1 MKISETVEELAP
13 VVLDGLQNLSNEQ
26 FYSRDGYVV
35 DLLGERWKLSKDVD
49 IPIGALARIF
59 PGDSYTLRKVLAF
72 YARHKSPS
80 HVKNLMERFAHYV
93 KALNGA
99 ELFSVESLISYR
111 ARLDNSRAW
120 YLATVRVLMRQW
132 ARLGYPGIPTE
143 ALALLDNLRIKGNEK
158 GRAVQ
163 SQCPED
169 GPLTDVEMQGVVEAA
184 TRCFAANALG
194 LTDTAMLMTFAMTGR
209 RPGQVSALKL
219 KDLIQ
224 LGSKYFINFPR
235 AKQRHMGWRSSFKK
249 FAIIEDL
256 WMLLNEQA
264 NYVRG
269 LFAKSLDTKVIP
281 AEICGELP
289 LFPNMSEALSQVR
302 ELEVLRSDRLHIS
315 SFDIYRSIV
324 ATGEKINLISERSG
338 QPLHLSP
345 NRFRYTLGTNLARE
359 GKGEYVIAEA
369 LDHSDIQN
377 VSIYVKNLP
386 DIVER
391 IDKAVAMQLA
401 PYAQIFRGVV
411 IPSEKEA
418 VRGNDPSSRILNG
431 NKNVGS
437 CGSHGFCG
445 ALAPVAC
452 YTCAHFQPW
461 QDGPHEEVLDG
472 LILERERVKDLT
484 GDLKVASANDRLIY
498 AVSDVINR
506 CRAAKGKSTND

>member
-1 MKISETVEELAP
+1 MTMGETVEALAP
-13 VVLDGLQNLSNEQ
+13 IGLDGLHHLGNEQ

-35 DLLGERWKLSKDVD
+35 DLLDERWKLSKDID
-49 IPIGALARIF
+49 MPIGEHCKVF
-59 PGDSYTLRKVLAF
+59 PGDSYTLRQVLAF
-72 YARHKSPS
+72 YARHSSPS
-80 HVKNLMERFAHYV
+80 HVQNLMWRLAHYV

-99 ELFSVESLISYR
+99 ELFSVESIISYR
-111 ARLDNSRAW
+111 ASLDKSRAW
-120 YLATVRVLMRQW
+120 YLSTVRVFMRQW
-132 ARLGYPGIPTE
+132 VRLGYPGIPTE
-143 ALALLDNLRIKGNEK
+143 TLTLLDSFRITGNEK

-163 SQCPED
+163 SQCPEE
-169 GPLTDVEMQGVVEAA
+169 GPLTDIEMQGVVESTAH
-184 TRCFAANALG
+184 CFATNVLG
-194 LTDTAMLMTFAMTGR
+194 LTETAMLMTFAMTGR

-256 WMLLNEQA
+256 WMLLSEQA
-264 NYVRG
+264 NYVRV

-281 AEICGELP
+281 EHVDGELP
-289 LFPNMSEALSQVR
+289 LFPNMSEELSLAR
-302 ELEVLRSDRLHIS
+302 ELEVLKSDRLHIPS
-315 SFDIYRSIV
+315 VEISHAV
-324 ATGEKINLISERSG
+324 VEAGEKINVLSERSG
-338 QPLHLSP
+338 IPLHLNP

-369 LDHSDIQN
+369 LDHTDTQN
-377 VSIYVKNLP
+377 AGVYVKNLP

-418 VRGNDPSSRILNG
+418 IRGNDPSSRISNG

-461 QDGPHEEVLDG
+461 LDGPHEEVLDG
-472 LILERERVKDLT
+472 LIQERERVKDLT

-506 CRAAKGKSTND
+506 CRVAKGKIK